1 MVNKPQKNR
10 DDHALKDNSN
20 AKANNHSNI
29 HTTLKGLVFHN

>member
-20 AKANNHSNI
+20 AKENTHSNI
-29 HTTLKGLVFHN
+29 HAISKGLVFY